1 MDRQMWSIHTRDYSS
16 AIKRNK
22 VLTDSTMWIN
32 LENVMLKSDTNAM
45 CYMILL
51 HEMSRMGK
59 STEIE
64 NRFVGLVLAKDSKWV
79 TVAAAP
85 HGGSVGGPGP
95 HPGKENAGAKK
106 GPGPRSKV
114 GEAVPGPH
122 TEVVPGPQ
130 DDIDPHL
137 LPLLD

>member
-1 MDRQMWSIHTRDYSS
+1 MWSIHTRDYSS

-32 LENVMLKSDTNAM
+32 LENVMLKSDTDAM

-95 HPGKENAGAKK
+95 HPGKENAGAEK
-106 GPGPRSKV
+106 GPGPGSEI
-114 GEAVPGPH
+114 GEEAVLGPH
-122 TEVVPGPQ
+122 TEGVPGKCSKAEVLPQ
-130 DDIDPHL
+130 L
-137 LPLLD
+137 RSRCS